1 MHFAALRE
9 LFRAKVGNY
18 SSDFGS
24 SDSSVK
30 TMLPQAEMEA
40 IESENKSQHKFEQN
54 ADLKGNEA
62 EKINSGRRSLMS
74 LNDASDEFFDFP
86 DFNEDIDIDLSDN
99 GWFPEKSQEQPASVL
114 LISTTEF
121 MLSKM

>member
-1 MHFAALRE
+1 
-9 LFRAKVGNY
+9 
-18 SSDFGS
+18 
-24 SDSSVK
+24 
-30 TMLPQAEMEA
+30 MLPQAEMEA

-54 ADLKGNEA
+54 ADLKENEA